1 MTATPTN
8 MIDVKA
14 SMARLFETRDG
25 KMVMGYLNKKYYD
38 GPMTKGSLERLLGS
52 RDVMLHIK
60 QLMENTSG

>member
-38 GPMTKGSLERLLGS
+38 GPMAKGNLERLAGR

-60 QLMENTSG
+60 QLMENNT

>member
-1 MTATPTN
+1 MTTIPTN
-8 MIDVKA
+8 MIDVKS

-25 KMVMGYLNKKYYD
+25 KMVVGYLNKKYYD

-60 QLMENTSG
+60 QLMENNT